1 MLNTRMESARDQK
14 FISVTAS
21 CYPHNK
27 EKRGENFDK
36 EMLVLLI
43 LTIRIKNLQQHS
55 NRLVR

>member
-1 MLNTRMESARDQK
+1 MESARDQK

-43 LTIRIKNLQQHS
+43 LTRRIKNLQQHT